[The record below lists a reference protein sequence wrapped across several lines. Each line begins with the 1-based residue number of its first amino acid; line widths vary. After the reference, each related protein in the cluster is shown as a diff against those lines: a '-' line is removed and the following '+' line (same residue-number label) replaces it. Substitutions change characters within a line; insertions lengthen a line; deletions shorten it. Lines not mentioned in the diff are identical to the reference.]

1 MSDPLRS
8 SSVPS
13 LSTRSAFSRRR
24 FVTLQLTDV
33 PSPGFSSIPPLSTGA
48 STVTSLSVGP
58 LSVGSLPVELP
69 LPSIELPSAELPSI
83 EFPSIEPSPAEPS
96 SKISSSGRF
105 PFPESSLATST
116 SLEPRLLEPR
126 LFGTR
131 LNGAPI
137 AGPDYQVSNG
147 SNPEVYHIDV
157 KTFPTT
163 SPRIVFNLPA
173 LGYDASDIIAV
184 IGKVRGLGDFDS
196 DACHRCA
203 KTWEMCTTPSTL
215 KIFSEGTEGVLGT
228 HVTLILKSK
237 EPTGLCA
244 VIGRTQDFLLGELGT
259 SDHALIVSSYV
270 STMINRLSDFTGCLE
285 GLENDVQCNMVF
297 IKCPRGCNSEE
308 SKRSRYAC
316 AFGVCHGLF
325 ELPFHGLEGDL
336 PKIRAEINMGFW
348 RTWSER
354 AYCVSSI
361 EREDCGLLM
370 VATNNGTNG
379 NLKAISA
386 VMTHPID
393 VNPIQEALKKIKDDG
408 GNLIQVFATVNPN
421 KRGAGGVHFSNQ
433 QINSAFH
440 AMNND
445 PNMSGDQ
452 HVRAAVGGQLAAL
465 CVNTNIY
472 VSGGGD
478 GQGPWGGGNLCF
490 IYKVDPPINE
500 IPEAWMN
507 LDIEFDLD
515 EAEMNALTVPEVNS
529 EQNTM
534 AIPGV
539 NDEQN
544 TMAIPQVNSELNNTA
559 ASEVDIGLNTM
570 AIPQVYSEPNTTPEP
585 EVNDG
590 SNITTI
596 SEVSS
601 EPKRKR
607 PRLE

>member
-1 MSDPLRS
+1 MS
-8 SSVPS
+8 
-13 LSTRSAFSRRR
+13 T
-24 FVTLQLTDV
+24 
-33 PSPGFSSIPPLSTGA
+33 
-48 STVTSLSVGP
+48 
-58 LSVGSLPVELP
+58 
-69 LPSIELPSAELPSI
+69 
-83 EFPSIEPSPAEPS
+83 
-96 SKISSSGRF
+96 SGRF
-105 PFPESSLATST
+105 PFPESSLATSA

-137 AGPDYQVSNG
+137 AGPDCQVSNG

-157 KTFPTT
+157 NAFPTT
-163 SPRIVFNLPA
+163 SPCIVLICQPLDTMLLIYLLSLERCGA
-173 LGYDASDIIAV
+173 WATLIVMLATAV
-184 IGKVRGLGDFDS
+184 
-196 DACHRCA
+196 
-203 KTWEMCTTPSTL
+203 L
-215 KIFSEGTEGVLGT
+215 KLGTEGVLGT
-228 HVTLILKSK
+228 YVTLILKSK

-270 STMINRLSDFTGCLE
+270 STMINKLSDFTGCLE
-285 GLENDVQCNMVF
+285 DLENDVQCNMVF

-325 ELPFHGLEGDL
+325 EFPFHGLEGDL
-336 PKIRAEINMGFW
+336 PKIRAEIDMGFW

-361 EREDCGLLM
+361 EREDCGLLAI
-370 VATNNGTNG
+370 ATDNRISGH
-379 NLKAISA
+379 LRAISA

-393 VNPIQEALKKIKDDG
+393 VNLIQDALKKIKDEG

-421 KRGAGGVHFSNQ
+421 KGGADGVQFSNE

-440 AMNND
+440 SMNND

-452 HVRAAVGGQLAAL
+452 HARAAVEGQLAAL

-490 IYKVDPPINE
+490 IYKIDPQINDV
-500 IPEAWMN
+500 PAAWMD

-515 EAEMNALTVPEVNS
+515 EAEVNDV
-529 EQNTM
+529 
-534 AIPGV
+534 AISQV

-544 TMAIPQVNSELNNTA
+544 TTA
-559 ASEVDIGLNTM
+559 
-570 AIPQVYSEPNTTPEP
+570 EP

-590 SNITTI
+590 LNITAMP
-596 SEVSS
+596 EVSS